1 MPEEHDEEVAAA
13 WQVDV
18 ADSQPSSD
26 KIVKELIPSP
36 LRNFRQRQ
44 PDARRVRLGRNG
56 TTNERGR
63 TEATGNEVEQ
73 AQDANRQTALAVQDL
88 VKRVNLARQDTVLR
102 RSMRGPTMQHGGSSL
117 PSSLKGTVAAVP
129 KRTPSRSV
137 SPRRESEG
145 GKSQN
150 MTLRI
155 RGRSTSP
162 NPAPPENEW
171 GKGMSHKGPRAAG
184 GRTRVRENP
193 LPKRVMSP
201 LRSMGAAG
209 RTSMDKFH
217 GDYDM
222 EVDRLNLCVADS
234 LQLQLYHALQSS
246 HK

>member
-13 WQVDV
+13 GQADV

-36 LRNFRQRQ
+36 LRNLRQRQ

-56 TTNERGR
+56 ATNERGR
-63 TEATGNEVEQ
+63 TEATGDEVEQ
-73 AQDANRQTALAVQDL
+73 AQDTNRQTALAVQDL

-102 RSMRGPTMQHGGSSL
+102 RTMRQHGGSSL
-117 PSSLKGTVAAVP
+117 PSSLKGMVAAVP

-137 SPRRESEG
+137 SPRRKSEG
-145 GKSQN
+145 GESQGA
-150 MTLRI
+150 LRI

-162 NPAPPENEW
+162 NPAAHDHALA
-171 GKGMSHKGPRAAG
+171 KGMSHEGPRAAG
-184 GRTRVRENP
+184 GRTRVRGNP
-193 LPKRVMSP
+193 LPKGVMSP
-201 LRSMGAAG
+201 LRSMG
-209 RTSMDKFH
+209 DH
-217 GDYDM
+217 DM

-234 LQLQLYHALQSS
+234 LQVRLYHALQSS